1 MAVSGLTRRRQEQ
14 KGAAA
19 IEFALVFPLFLLVLL
34 AVVVWSTF
42 FFVQSSIDYAAR
54 EAVRASL
61 EVDAAAFEDLDG
73 YQKAVTARV
82 GTAVGRSLEVL
93 PKSWREEVN
102 RKVTIEPDGTA
113 DIDYVVVGLRY
124 PQGTPV
130 SGLTDL
136 GLFQGVGLIPEG
148 GAYAEARMPLRVT
161 E

>member
-1 MAVSGLTRRRQEQ
+1 MKRQCTRKQV
-14 KGAAA
+14 GSAA

-54 EAVRASL
+54 EAVRTSI
-61 EVDAAAFEDLDG
+61 EVDAAAYEDLDE
-73 YQKAVTARV
+73 YQNAVTARV

-93 PKSWREEVN
+93 PESWREGVN
-102 RKVTIEPDGTA
+102 RKVTIEADGTA

-130 SGLTDL
+130 SGLTEL
-136 GLFQGVGLIPEG
+136 GLFQGIGLIPEG

>member
-1 MAVSGLTRRRQEQ
+1 MAACRLIHQPGNQR
-14 KGAAA
+14 GAAA

-34 AVVVWSTF
+34 TVVVWSTF

-61 EVDAAAFEDLDG
+61 EVDIEAFENLEG
-73 YQKAVTARV
+73 YRNAVNARV
-82 GTAVGRSLEVL
+82 SNAVGRSLEVL
-93 PKSWREEVN
+93 PESWREGVSST
-102 RKVTIEPDGTA
+102 VTIETPDGS

-136 GLFQGVGLIPEG
+136 GLFQGIGLIPED

-161 E
+161 D